1 MRETTPRGWETKALG
16 EVSIVIASTPGQAK
30 AATQRAAKDAG
41 YQVTFNA
48 IRCRRA
54 SRFDC
59 LFDKLTP
66 GKCYALDIADIYLA
80 TVRKPHPVST

>member
-1 MRETTPRGWETKALG
+1 LRGWATKVMG

-30 AATQRAAKDAG
+30 AATLRAAKDAG
-41 YQVTFNA
+41 YQVAFNE

-59 LFDKLTP
+59 LFDVLTT
-66 GKCYALDIADIYLA
+66 GKCYTLDIADTHLECK
-80 TVRKPHPVST
+80 RKVKR